1 MKAQERASCDDPLVL
16 SKVIGVGK
24 ASSEDPLIVSKGKGK
39 GRASGD
45 NPWALLGKE
54 EPAEGKQ

>member
-1 MKAQERASCDDPLVL
+1 MKAQERASCDYSLVL
-16 SKVIGVGK
+16 STVIGAGK

-45 NPWALLGKE
+45 NPWALGKE